1 MVPSPYN
8 HGPGKE
14 MWAEFGSLKDGL
26 TQAHFPPISLS
37 IFKVSGPQPEKK
49 MKEKQTR
56 TKIDFSKSLESSS
69 TGKRERE
76 RIDEGEKIPVDPC
89 FLCVSAAGFC
99 LLRRSLRVHRELG
112 GVAELGWFVERSDLH
127 LLGFSL
133 SLLFPRLRPHRPR
146 WGPTCLRA

>member
-1 MVPSPYN
+1 MVPSAYFN
-8 HGPGKE
+8 GPWKE
-14 MWAEFGSLKDGL
+14 MWAKFGSLKYGL
-26 TQAHFPPISLS
+26 TQAHFPPNQIQSLK
-37 IFKVSGPQPEKK
+37 FQPEKK

-56 TKIDFSKSLESSS
+56 TKIDFSKTIGVLFHGEE
-69 TGKRERE
+69 GERE
-76 RIDEGEKIPVDPC
+76 RIDEGEKISVDPR

-99 LLRRSLRVHRELG
+99 LLRRSLRLHRELG